1 MWLFIL
7 RDRNHKQ
14 KVFFEKYTS
23 HLFVLTPGVG
33 TLVFVYW
40 CVVAQVNQPI
50 AYLHTSKLYQQA
62 LVNRYQKTEFD
73 RADTHHCFFFFSL
86 KVTQCTKSKS
96 GNSKILGSIK
106 NFLSLLQVWI
116 RKQCTYL
123 YWASALLLVGQ
134 PRGKLMQISNEK
146 KPAADPCPATT
157 AAFKGC
163 WHSEEQ
169 QSSQGAWKFLDNA
182 GKHVV
187 KTKTHHPYK
196 VRTLSQNAME
206 FKNL

>member
-1 MWLFIL
+1 MPTSIHPNCINKHWLIATK
-7 RDRNHKQ
+7 KQ
-14 KVFFEKYTS
+14 S
-23 HLFVLTPGVG
+23 LTER
-33 TLVFVYW
+33 T
-40 CVVAQVNQPI
+40 
-50 AYLHTSKLYQQA
+50 HTT
-62 LVNRYQKTEFD
+62 V
-73 RADTHHCFFFFSL
+73 FFFSL

-163 WHSEEQ
+163 WHWRTAEQ
-169 QSSQGAWKFLDNA
+169 SGSLEVLGQRRQTCCQNKNTSSL
-182 GKHVV
+182 
-187 KTKTHHPYK
+187 
-196 VRTLSQNAME
+196 
-206 FKNL
+206 